1 MSDARSVMFSGGIPT
16 LTEIQDKL
24 TEIQDKLREKSA
36 KAKAHLSK
44 ARQYL
49 SEKAAQNRKAMKQ
62 KAIRAKQRAKHNWSR
77 LRKMMNV
84 FPDLAKAGSS
94 VVLDFS
100 KHPEAT
106 GAQTALELL
115 NAKREKKGLPAIKL
129 QKIVSATVLGSIQ
142 ETTYAMCMEGS
153 VGDENP
159 FHFALELVV
168 GEPNRLHH
176 VRPRNVLDP
185 EAKAV
190 QFVCEFKVSWG
201 IRARACVRSM
211 YAYVL
216 LCSFVL

>member
-1 MSDARSVMFSGGIPT
+1 
-16 LTEIQDKL
+16 
-24 TEIQDKLREKSA
+24 
-36 KAKAHLSK
+36 
-44 ARQYL
+44 
-49 SEKAAQNRKAMKQ
+49 
-62 KAIRAKQRAKHNWSR
+62 
-77 LRKMMNV
+77 MMNV

-115 NAKREKKGLPAIKL
+115 NAEREKKGLPAIKL
-129 QKIVSATVLGSIQ
+129 QKIVSATVLGSTQ

-159 FHFALELVV
+159 FHFALELIV

-176 VRPRNVLDP
+176 VRPRNMLDP

-190 QFVCEFKVSWG
+190 QFICESKVSWVYT
-201 IRARACVRSM
+201 RARACAPCM
-211 YAYVL
+211 HTYLYAALYCKFLVML
-216 LCSFVL
+216 GAAD